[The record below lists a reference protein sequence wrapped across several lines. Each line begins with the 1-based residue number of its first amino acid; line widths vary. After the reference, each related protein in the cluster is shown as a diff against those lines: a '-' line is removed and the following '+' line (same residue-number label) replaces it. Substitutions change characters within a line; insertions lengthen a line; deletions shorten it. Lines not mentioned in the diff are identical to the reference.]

1 MHNVAF
7 VITKSEIGG
16 AQSWVA
22 EQVRL
27 FRNDCK
33 VILITS
39 EHGWLTE
46 SISCD
51 KIVII
56 PQLRSM
62 TSIKAIY
69 LMYKVLKENNI
80 NIVVAS
86 SANAGLYSR
95 LTRIFMKFRCI
106 YVSHG
111 WSCLY
116 NGKFLKS
123 IFCYVERILSH
134 LSDVIWCVSKS
145 DEIKAI
151 NDIGI
156 KKCKIVTSLN
166 SITPLSPR
174 DDRGCEN
181 KILFLGRL
189 THPKRP
195 ELICKVVADNPEYK
209 LDVVGAGEY
218 TDSLLNKYADYNNI
232 SFLGEIENFNAFNQ
246 YDVFVLT
253 SDSEGLPMSALEA
266 ATAGVPLILSDV
278 GGCNEVIDGNGLLI
292 ANSETNLSA
301 ALESIFTN
309 YEQFYSI
316 AKNRKNK
323 FDINNKKE
331 EYNKIVFG
339 N

>member
-1 MHNVAF
+1 MPNIAF
-7 VITKSEIGG
+7 VITKSEVGG
-16 AQSWVA
+16 AQSWVL
-22 EQVRL
+22 EQVKL
-27 FRNDCK
+27 FNREHN
-33 VILITS
+33 ITLITS
-39 EHGWLTE
+39 EPGWLTE

-51 KIVII
+51 DIIII
-56 PQLRSM
+56 PQLQRM
-62 TSIKAIY
+62 TSIKALY
-69 LMYKVLKENNI
+69 LMYKALKEKNI
-80 NIVVAS
+80 DIVVSS

-95 LTRIFMKFRCI
+95 LTRIFMRFRCI

-123 IFCYVERILSH
+123 IFCYVERLLSH

-145 DEIKAI
+145 DEVKAV

-156 KKCKIVTSLN
+156 KKDKIVTSLN
-166 SITPLSPR
+166 AITPLSPR
-174 DDRGCEN
+174 DDRVCEN

-195 ELICKVVADNPEYK
+195 ELICKVVSNNPEYK
-209 LDVVGAGEY
+209 LDVIGDGEY
-218 TDSLLNKYADYNNI
+218 RDSLRNKYSDYNNI
-232 SFLGEIENFNAFNQ
+232 SFLGEIENFNEFKQ

-278 GGCNEVIDGNGLLI
+278 GGCSEVIDGNGILI
-292 ANSETNLSA
+292 TNTETNLSV
-301 ALESIFTN
+301 ALETIFTN
-309 YEQFYSI
+309 YERFHSI

-331 EYNKIVFG
+331 EYSKIIFG
-339 N
+339 D